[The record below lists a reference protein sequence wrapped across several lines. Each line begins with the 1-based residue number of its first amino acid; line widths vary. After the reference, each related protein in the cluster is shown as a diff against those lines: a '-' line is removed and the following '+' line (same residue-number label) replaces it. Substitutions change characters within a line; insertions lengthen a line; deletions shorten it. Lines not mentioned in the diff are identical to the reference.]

1 MPEVVIQS
9 GLSAVKSLANH
20 ARTVNSV
27 SERQKLMKTKLMT
40 AACLTAITLCS
51 VNTSRADEDNYS
63 GAKTFQAAGD
73 VIVARPLC
81 FAATVVG
88 SALFVVSL
96 PVAAASKS
104 VHKTAEALVLTPG
117 RATFKRPIGEF

>member
-1 MPEVVIQS
+1 M
-9 GLSAVKSLANH
+9 KS
-20 ARTVNSV
+20 
-27 SERQKLMKTKLMT
+27 KLLT

-51 VNTSRADEDNYS
+51 INTSRADEDNYS